1 MKKLTE
7 DRLRSII
14 LDEMQN
20 MLSEDEEDPC
30 WDGYTMVGT
39 KMQDGEEV
47 PNCVPDD
54 EVDNYDE
61 G

>member
-7 DRLRSII
+7 SRLRDII
-14 LDEMQN
+14 REELATLLN
-20 MLSEDEEDPC
+20 EDEPC

-54 EVDNYDE
+54 EVENYE